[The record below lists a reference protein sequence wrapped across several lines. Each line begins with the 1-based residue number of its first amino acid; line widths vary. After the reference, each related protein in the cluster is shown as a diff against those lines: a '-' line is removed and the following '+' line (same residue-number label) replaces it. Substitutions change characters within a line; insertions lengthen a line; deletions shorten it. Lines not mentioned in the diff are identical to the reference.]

1 VRPPATNQGWESWLA
16 SVRAGLIHAFGH
28 QPDSP
33 CQLEPKILGT
43 LAQPGVVIERLTF
56 QSRPGVRVLA

>member
-1 VRPPATNQGWESWLA
+1 MRPPATNQGWESRLA

-33 CQLEPKILGT
+33 CPLEPKVLGT

-56 QSRPGVRVLA
+56 QSRPGVRFRA